1 MPDEEYWKGR
11 FEALSASLLED
22 GMDYYDDAER
32 LFRKAQN
39 AIDGDIA
46 VWYQRFAENNKIT
59 LQEAQKWLRDKEL
72 KEFQWTVEDYIAR
85 GKENGVSADW
95 SKELENASARVH
107 ITRLE
112 ALKVQIQQHL
122 EELYGNYLDGLDS
135 AMRQTYQEGYYRTAY
150 TMQEGFHTGFDVAAL
165 PESAVDAVI
174 RKPWAADGANFSDR
188 VWKDKEKLL
197 RTLHDELTQGLI
209 RGDAQDAIVR
219 RFHKRMGTSLSSA
232 GRLIATESAFFAS
245 KGELDNMKELG
256 VEKYQF
262 LATLDSRTSDICR
275 SMDMKIIPMKD
286 FQPGVTAPPLHCWCR
301 SCTVPYMKEIPEGLR
316 AARDE
321 KGKTVTIPDMS
332 YADWK
337 AIYVD
342 QTKTLE
348 EWAASRKPKQEEKPQ
363 TKDVPKKISFTP
375 AKSIEEAQ
383 AYAAQFIDDFTG
395 YGTPFKG
402 VANYKGISLD
412 MANAVNEALTQVFGT
427 LNLPKLGGLKV
438 VSSKSAQG
446 KKAFSGESE
455 AVASYNAAGR
465 GIFLNKEV
473 LKNAKALETYNQR
486 EKEAWEYIRKNR
498 SLLNKKQEEM
508 FRKYE
513 EAGRSLVSGDTV
525 QGLVT
530 HELGHHVQFEG
541 LTTKQFNEMTA
552 RRKQYDGKIS
562 GYAQESG
569 SEYIAES
576 FVAYMKGEKSIL
588 DPEFVKVLDG
598 MLKQPKKADIIKEK
612 VASGEI
618 SLTVNPEKQ
627 GRHDRSSKLYQDGRS
642 YMTISMNEIQDIVNR
657 YAGTGFI
664 PTDKNGEW
672 KRKETIVVPKE
683 IGVVVD
689 RKTNREI
696 PTNRLTIHY
705 SKTGV
710 HLVPSEKKMGGE

>member
-1 MPDEEYWKGR
+1 M
-11 FEALSASLLED
+11 A
-22 GMDYYDDAER
+22 
-32 LFRKAQN
+32 
-39 AIDGDIA
+39 
-46 VWYQRFAENNKIT
+46 
-59 LQEAQKWLRDKEL
+59 
-72 KEFQWTVEDYIAR
+72 
-85 GKENGVSADW
+85 
-95 SKELENASARVH
+95 
-107 ITRLE
+107 
-112 ALKVQIQQHL
+112 
-122 EELYGNYLDGLDS
+122 
-135 AMRQTYQEGYYRTAY
+135 
-150 TMQEGFHTGFDVAAL
+150 
-165 PESAVDAVI
+165 
-174 RKPWAADGANFSDR
+174 
-188 VWKDKEKLL
+188 
-197 RTLHDELTQGLI
+197 
-209 RGDAQDAIVR
+209 
-219 RFHKRMGTSLSSA
+219 
-232 GRLIATESAFFAS
+232 
-245 KGELDNMKELG
+245 
-256 VEKYQF
+256 
-262 LATLDSRTSDICR
+262 
-275 SMDMKIIPMKD
+275 
-286 FQPGVTAPPLHCWCR
+286 
-301 SCTVPYMKEIPEGLR
+301 
-316 AARDE
+316 
-321 KGKTVTIPDMS
+321 IPDMS

-342 QTKTLE
+342 KTKALE

-363 TKDVPKKISFTP
+363 TKEVPKKISFTP

-465 GIFLNKEV
+465 GIFLNKEI
-473 LKNAKALETYNQR
+473 LKNAKALEAYNQR
-486 EKEAWEYIRKNR
+486 EKEAWDYILKNR
-498 SLLNKKQEEM
+498 SLLTKSQEEL
-508 FRKYE
+508 FKKYE

-530 HELGHHVQFEG
+530 HELGHHVQWNA
-541 LTTKQFNEMTA
+541 LKAKQFNELIA
-552 RRKQYDGKIS
+552 YRKKYDGKIS
-562 GYAQESG
+562 GYAQASG
-569 SEYIAES
+569 GEYIAES
-576 FVAYMKGEKSIL
+576 FAAYMKGERSIL